1 MGALCL
7 SANVANPTEV
17 RAVQSAVS
25 HDEIYPGWA
34 LCHHRKGG
42 GVWPQINTWIL
53 VTKWWLIANFI
64 ASGKNRS
71 SQQAGGSGEGRK
83 HAFIYRTKIFSF
95 HGSLRNIL
103 FGAFGVQSYEI
114 FSYQISSQTAP
125 QQWIVSL
132 SVFASVGGVESLSI
146 RLVSREVRGEGEDGE
161 LTVTRWFQSNNTSQ
175 AWRINHFSPSTQPST
190 HRSICGVKKW
200 FYIFVV
206 NLEQFIPSGLNQ

>member
-1 MGALCL
+1 MTVTKLHCEGVPSNQINWSITPPANTPDSWCTFALL
-7 SANVANPTEV
+7 FSSNLDGISVGNNGRSANIANPTEV
-17 RAVQSAVS
+17 RAVQSAVY

-83 HAFIYRTKIFSF
+83 HAFIDRTKIFSF

-103 FGAFGVQSYEI
+103 FGAFGVQY
-114 FSYQISSQTAP
+114 FLTRFRP
-125 QQWIVSL
+125 
-132 SVFASVGGVESLSI
+132 
-146 RLVSREVRGEGEDGE
+146 RLP
-161 LTVTRWFQSNNTSQ
+161 
-175 AWRINHFSPSTQPST
+175 PS
-190 HRSICGVKKW
+190 
-200 FYIFVV
+200 
-206 NLEQFIPSGLNQ
+206 SGLYPWVFLQVLVGLRVYQSD